1 MKKKTSKEKLEF
13 KQKLKEKR
21 RERRE
26 LTKEAFAKNLLTTT
40 KQLIWWFAI
49 NGTIWIY
56 FSYILAFTDH
66 PQIAESL
73 SSNVCTVVIGSFVLY
88 VVSKTI
94 ENVFKYNELGGKSNI
109 DALKK
114 EGINSDYEQDQP
126 AGTDYDPADNF
137 CTVSEDTEPTVDPSD
152 LS

>member
-56 FSYILAFTDH
+56 S
-66 PQIAESL
+66 QIIHKLLNHFPVTYVQSLLVLL
-73 SSNVCTVVIGSFVLY
+73 SSMSFLKRL
-88 VVSKTI
+88 KTFSSI
-94 ENVFKYNELGGKSNI
+94 T
-109 DALKK
+109 
-114 EGINSDYEQDQP
+114 NSEEDQ
-126 AGTDYDPADNF
+126 T
-137 CTVSEDTEPTVDPSD
+137 
-152 LS
+152 LMH

>member
-26 LTKEAFAKNLLTTT
+26 LTREAFAKNLLTTT

-94 ENVFKYNELGGKSNI
+94 ENVFK
-109 DALKK
+109 
-114 EGINSDYEQDQP
+114 
-126 AGTDYDPADNF
+126 
-137 CTVSEDTEPTVDPSD
+137 
-152 LS
+152 